1 MTWRTASC
9 SVNTRATRAAR
20 VRSGWF
26 FTAAVEQGRSRAAC
40 SSPPPPCFFSRPVRR
55 SACAAPSLHPCTRA
69 PARGGRTTCG
79 RADARRAQRDARG
92 GARGESAGNPL
103 SFVVAGRGPLAGCI
117 SGLVALLPSA
127 LRKRHSARHRPH
139 RRATTVVQSCDRR
152 RDCYL
157 VARVA
162 AAASDG
168 GEGRPRGQ
176 SALAAVTA
184 PRPRLARPN
193 RRRSD
198 GRVGLR
204 LGGDSWLL
212 ESLPRLSSHG
222 SFLFRLKPNLARAR
236 VCVASGPL

>member
-1 MTWRTASC
+1 ML
-9 SVNTRATRAAR
+9 R
-20 VRSGWF
+20 VVLHR
-26 FTAAVEQGRSRAAC
+26 RSRAGAFARC
-40 SSPPPPCFFSRPVRR
+40 VLFSSSSLLLLSSRPSLRARR
-55 SACAAPSLHPCTRA
+55 SLAPPAHPRA
-69 PARGGRTTCG
+69 GAGGG
-79 RADARRAQRDARG
+79 APRADARTHAERG
-92 GARGESAGNPL
+92 ATHAAARGESAGSPL
-103 SFVVAGRGPLAGCI
+103 SFVVAVRGPLAGCV

-139 RRATTVVQSCDRR
+139 RRATVVQSRDRR
-152 RDCYL
+152 RNCYL

-193 RRRSD
+193 RGRSG

-212 ESLPRLSSHG
+212 EPLPWLSSHG
-222 SFLFRLKPNLARAR
+222 SFLFRPKPNLARAR